1 TSFNSSKRTSA
12 VRAALR
18 PSRQTTPRGWSG
30 WHVLT
35 DCFNAGFAPAAG
47 LVVAGVV
54 GWAFVWPHL
63 AWQIA
68 SRAVDPLSREIYNLK
83 TDAVLA
89 GMWVG
94 VMGVNVLP
102 STAML
107 MIMCLNLM
115 GAGGPRLFV

>member
-1 TSFNSSKRTSA
+1 MFLPIASTLVSH
-12 VRAALR
+12 
-18 PSRQTTPRGWSG
+18 PPPGW
-30 WHVLT
+30 WWLVL
-35 DCFNAGFAPAAG
+35 
-47 LVVAGVV
+47 V

-107 MIMCLNLM
+107 MI
-115 GAGGPRLFV
+115 